1 MKFSLIYLTIIG
13 LVDGEN
19 ESKPG
24 YCKNDQ
30 ACQTINKNYSC
41 VSVQTTRAATVDVK
55 ECVPNERVGDIC
67 GGITPGM
74 CPTFAAWAPA
84 YTAINTVCAYV
95 IPTAKCKKEGTPS
108 KAGAVD
114 CMYIEDETNQQ
125 IGVIYGCVDYDT
137 KEGRLLFEK
146 KSKSDKLAS
155 KIQYESFLG
164 KACSQANSTLC
175 AGRGTCRPD
184 QQKSTKYYCAC
195 NVGYTGSHCQKID
208 SNKCTNKGQCTA
220 GFCDLNLR
228 ECRCPAGTTGDQC
241 RGTCRPDQQK
251 STKYYCACNVGY
263 TGSHCQKIDSNKCTN
278 KGQCTAG
285 FCDLNLRECRC
296 PAGTTGDQCAL
307 CDPKY
312 PKPCSGNG
320 KCTGKADSNGDNT
333 DLDSMAMTTSNLQA
347 TTNGSARFLDGSMD
361 GSQSKGSEFTC
372 VCNTGWQ
379 GTHCQ
384 TSTDP
389 AKNSAGDD
397 GPSQASSASHS
408 LASISAFAVMLVTL
422 AAFH

>member
-195 NVGYTGSHCQKID
+195 NVGYTGS
-208 SNKCTNKGQCTA
+208 
-220 GFCDLNLR
+220 
-228 ECRCPAGTTGDQC
+228 
-241 RGTCRPDQQK
+241 
-251 STKYYCACNVGY
+251 Y
-263 TGSHCQKIDSNKCTN
+263 CQKIDSNKCTN

-333 DLDSMAMTTSNLQA
+333 DSDSMAMTTSNLQA